1 MFGTKYFSDLLK
13 EYSGNQLLAMAAYN
27 AGKGNIKRWI
37 ENGTIK
43 EDGSDIENIP
53 YKETTTYIR
62 KISRNYKIYK
72 MLYE

>member
-1 MFGTKYFSDLLK
+1 
-13 EYSGNQLLAMAAYN
+13 MAAYN

-43 EDGSDIENIP
+43 ADGSDIENIP